1 MVFKYELND
10 IQSVAFELS
19 KQIKHQVILFNGQ
32 MGAGKTTFIQA
43 LLKIRGYEKDA
54 SSPTFSLINE
64 YQTLNST
71 IYHFDLYRIKNLE
84 EALDIGFEE
93 YLDTGHL
100 CLIEWPEKILP
111 LLDHYHVINIEI
123 VDEKTREIS
132 FF

>member
-1 MVFKYELND
+1 MELKYELKD

-19 KQIKHQVILFNGQ
+19 KLIKHQVILFNGK

-43 LLKIRGYEKDA
+43 LLKNRGYAQDA

-64 YQTLNST
+64 YQALNST

-93 YLDTGHL
+93 YLDSGQL

-111 LLDHYHVINIEI
+111 LLEHYHTINIEI
-123 VDEKTREIS
+123 IDEKTRQIS
-132 FF
+132 FS